1 MLPYLT
7 SPFRYARYYNG
18 PLKACILDWSGTLA
32 DKYVIAPAIVFKKVF
47 EKHNVAITMEEARI
61 PMGSRKDL
69 HIKEI
74 TEMESVK
81 KKWYNIHEKEIT
93 QTDIDIM
100 YNDFIP
106 MQKNC
111 IKEYATLLP
120 NTLTTVNKLKSYYRL
135 KIGVSTG
142 FTQEI
147 ADILENEAYIQGLKL
162 DSNVGGNIVYNGNRP
177 SPHMLYKNMDNMN
190 ITSIH
195 SVLKVDDTTS
205 GIGEGLNAG
214 CWTVGVSRYSNYMNI
229 NSLEEEDTLSDK
241 DIIKK
246 NLYSREKL
254 INAGAHYV
262 IDDLSGLPKVIEDIN
277 QKLLNNIKP

>member
-18 PLKACILDWSGTLA
+18 PLKACVLDWSGTLA

-47 EKHNVAITMEEARI
+47 EKHNVAITMEEARL

-120 NTLTTVNKLKSYYRL
+120 NTITTVNKLKSYYRL

-190 ITSIH
+190 ITAIH

-229 NSLEEEDTLSDK
+229 NSLEEENTLSDK
-241 DIIKK
+241 EIIKR